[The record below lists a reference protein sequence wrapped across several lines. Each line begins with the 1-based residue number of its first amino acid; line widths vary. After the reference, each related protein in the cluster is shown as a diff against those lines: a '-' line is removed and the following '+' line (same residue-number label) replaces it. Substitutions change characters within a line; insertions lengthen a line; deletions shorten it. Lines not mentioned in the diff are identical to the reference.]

1 MNTVTDNVEG
11 NDFGR
16 GDVLQTNGALAVEGA
31 EVSTG
36 AGWIVF
42 VQSGIG
48 GIGGVLLTADEV
60 YGAICVGF

>member
-36 AGWIVF
+36 AGW
-42 VQSGIG
+42 
-48 GIGGVLLTADEV
+48 GVLV
-60 YGAICVGF
+60 